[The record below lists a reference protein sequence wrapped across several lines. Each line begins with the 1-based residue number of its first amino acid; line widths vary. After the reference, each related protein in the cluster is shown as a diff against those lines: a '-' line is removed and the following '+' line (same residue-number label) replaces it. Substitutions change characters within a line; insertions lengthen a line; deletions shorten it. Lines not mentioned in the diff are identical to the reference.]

1 MCMAIPAQVTDRVDD
16 LRAMVLQQGVQ
27 RVVSLELVPDAQPG
41 DHVMVHLDR
50 ALYRVDA
57 AEAAITLALLDE
69 LAAAL
74 AAPSP

>member
-1 MCMAIPAQVTDRVDD
+1 MCMAIPAQVIERLDD
-16 LRAMVLQQGVQ
+16 QRGVVLQQGAR
-27 RVVSLELVPDAQPG
+27 RVVSLELVPDARPG

-50 ALYRVDA
+50 ALYTVDA

-74 AAPSP
+74 AAPHP